1 MKRTIL
7 ISAVSAIII
16 IFCIIPG
23 YLYPI
28 FGILDAVDRQITIA
42 LNFNGGTV
50 LDAILY
56 AMSSRIT
63 CSIFV
68 LSIIALFWNRKSKLR
83 KYIVIILGLT
93 IVITLCDQISSSFIK
108 PYVCRLCPSHTEG
121 VSDFLHYVYGY
132 KGGRYGF
139 VSSHAANTFGVA
151 AFLSLEMRNRKMAM
165 FLFLWAIIVS
175 YSRIYLGVHYFGDV
189 VCGGILGLIIGIVI
203 AYIARIVVFRYV
215 LWKHSR
221 VYKSQLSE
229 I

>member
-1 MKRTIL
+1 MSSNFPAIFAQKQMKRTIL

-83 KYIVIILGLT
+83 KYIVIILGH
-93 IVITLCDQISSSFIK
+93 
-108 PYVCRLCPSHTEG
+108 CPKFC
-121 VSDFLHYVYGY
+121 VNV
-132 KGGRYGF
+132 
-139 VSSHAANTFGVA
+139 
-151 AFLSLEMRNRKMAM
+151 NR
-165 FLFLWAIIVS
+165 I
-175 YSRIYLGVHYFGDV
+175 
-189 VCGGILGLIIGIVI
+189 
-203 AYIARIVVFRYV
+203 
-215 LWKHSR
+215 
-221 VYKSQLSE
+221 QL
-229 I
+229 

>member
-83 KYIVIILGLT
+83 KYIVNE
-93 IVITLCDQISSSFIK
+93 
-108 PYVCRLCPSHTEG
+108 CPQ
-121 VSDFLHYVYGY
+121 V
-132 KGGRYGF
+132 
-139 VSSHAANTFGVA
+139 AN
-151 AFLSLEMRNRKMAM
+151 
-165 FLFLWAIIVS
+165 
-175 YSRIYLGVHYFGDV
+175 
-189 VCGGILGLIIGIVI
+189 
-203 AYIARIVVFRYV
+203 
-215 LWKHSR
+215 
-221 VYKSQLSE
+221 Q
-229 I
+229 